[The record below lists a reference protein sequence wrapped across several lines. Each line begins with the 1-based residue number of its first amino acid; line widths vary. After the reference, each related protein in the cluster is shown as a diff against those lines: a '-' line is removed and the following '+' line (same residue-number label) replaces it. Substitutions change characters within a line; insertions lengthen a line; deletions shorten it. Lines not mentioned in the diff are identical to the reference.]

1 MDQTLSSVEAFSQY
15 GEDERANGE
24 QERDTVVR
32 GRKVLLESLARSL
45 AIRSGLFPASAEQD
59 SSSQR
64 GPMCRGVFFLAKK
77 GSNSSLF
84 DQDTSLKVMRGIVI
98 VI

>member
-1 MDQTLSSVEAFSQY
+1 MDPTLSSVEAFFQY

-24 QERDTVVR
+24 QERYTVVR

-64 GPMCRGVFFLAKK
+64 GPMCRGVFFW
-77 GSNSSLF
+77 
-84 DQDTSLKVMRGIVI
+84 QRKVAIHPYFLIKIQASRSCV
-98 VI
+98 VL